1 MATGTNG
8 IATLA
13 NVNTRIGVTQFS
25 SANFDLTKCITKLQ
39 ADNFDSIYYPG
50 KKSGS
55 TKCLKY
61 SDIRRGTTLTIV
73 NKSSVAATLIITF
86 VNSSGTTL
94 LSQSIN
100 VKTGTDPQVFYIISR
115 SDPQISGLNQIRFTY
130 GSSTSTINI
139 GGLPYNS
146 AGYRY
151 MSGSSLQ
158 QWRDAFTLNIG

>member
-39 ADNFDSIYYPG
+39 ADKFDSIYYPG

-61 SDIRRGTTLTIV
+61 SDIRRGTKLTIV
-73 NKSSVAATLIITF
+73 NK
-86 VNSSGTTL
+86 
-94 LSQSIN
+94 
-100 VKTGTDPQVFYIISR
+100 
-115 SDPQISGLNQIRFTY
+115 
-130 GSSTSTINI
+130 
-139 GGLPYNS
+139 
-146 AGYRY
+146 
-151 MSGSSLQ
+151 
-158 QWRDAFTLNIG
+158 